1 MAHNFVD
8 VLFKMYIKFVIIKF
22 VIIKYVII
30 EYVITEFD
38 CISKSF
44 FFLFDNFSVEGSINL
59 EK

>member
-44 FFLFDNFSVEGSINL
+44 FFFLTTFRLKEALI
-59 EK
+59 